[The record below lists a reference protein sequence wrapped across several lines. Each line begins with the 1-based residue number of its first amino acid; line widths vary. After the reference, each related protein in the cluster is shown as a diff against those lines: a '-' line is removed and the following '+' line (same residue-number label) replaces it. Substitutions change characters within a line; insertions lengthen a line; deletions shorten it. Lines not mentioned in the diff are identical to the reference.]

1 MTAASAALARAGH
14 AGSSEKGWAMPS
26 WVIVSGTVIISLV
39 SAYGFL
45 MLRFRR
51 TGNPFGRRAR
61 WWAIGVIVITAAVS
75 TGVGMAAVAA
85 GDHAIAA
92 YVGLI
97 LPSGLWLGKASGQ
110 GGLRRSST
118 LPRLLVAV
126 ATLPLRRLYARM
138 GEDMQDWCDTRLQA
152 AARRPKWLSDAA
164 QYYYSQVKG
173 RLRDRQAT
181 DQLGRWRESIRH
193 KVRMVGLID
202 LPATAGRL
210 EAALHDHATT
220 RDSRKY
226 AVDDLPRLRRR
237 LITEAENELHLF
249 LALVYRLGYHRLLIY
264 PFRPQTFPDDDPVLG
279 GQPAERES
287 AHPEPSAP
295 DTSTL

>member
-1 MTAASAALARAGH
+1 
-14 AGSSEKGWAMPS
+14 MPS
-26 WVIVSGTVIISLV
+26 WVIIAGTSAISLV

-45 MLRFRR
+45 MLRCRGA
-51 TGNPFGRRAR
+51 GNPFGRRAR
-61 WWAIGVIVITAAVS
+61 WWAISIIVITGAVS
-75 TGVGMAAVAA
+75 TGVGLLAIAA
-85 GDHAIAA
+85 GGHTIAA

-164 QYYYSQVKG
+164 QYYYNQVKG

-210 EAALHDHATT
+210 EAALHDHAIT

-237 LITEAENELHLF
+237 LIAEAENELHLF

-264 PFRPQTFPDDDPVLG
+264 PFRPQTSPDDDPVLG
-279 GQPAERES
+279 GQPAEPES

>member
-1 MTAASAALARAGH
+1 MRN
-14 AGSSEKGWAMPS
+14 SEKGWAMPS
-26 WVIVSGTVIISLV
+26 WVIVCGTVIISLV

-75 TGVGMAAVAA
+75 TGVGMAAVAT
-85 GDHAIAA
+85 GDHTIAA

-164 QYYYSQVKG
+164 QYYYNQVAG
-173 RLRDRQAT
+173 QLRDHRAC
-181 DQLGRWRESIRH
+181 DQLSRWRESVEHKIRI
-193 KVRMVGLID
+193 VRLID
-202 LPATAGRL
+202 LKTTAARL
-210 EAALHDHATT
+210 EAALQDHPAT

-226 AVDDLPRLRRR
+226 AVDDLPRLTRR
-237 LITEAENELHLF
+237 LIAEAENELHLF
-249 LALVYRLGYHRLLIY
+249 LALVYRLGYHSLLIY
-264 PFRPQTFPDDDPVLG
+264 PFRPEPLPRPSPAPDG
-279 GQPAERES
+279 KPAGRK
-287 AHPEPSAP
+287 AALPEPSAP
-295 DTSTL
+295 TDTSAL

>member
-1 MTAASAALARAGH
+1 
-14 AGSSEKGWAMPS
+14 MPS
-26 WVIVSGTVIISLV
+26 WVIVSGTVVISLV

-45 MLRFRR
+45 MLRCRG

-97 LPSGLWLGKASGQ
+97 LPGGLWLGKASDQ
-110 GGLRRSST
+110 RGLRGSR

-126 ATLPLRRLYARM
+126 ATLPLRRLYERM
-138 GEDMQDWCDTRLQA
+138 GDDMQDWCDTRLKA
-152 AARRPKWLSDAA
+152 AARTPKWLSDAA
-164 QYYYSQVKG
+164 QYYHNQVRG

-181 DQLGRWRESIRH
+181 DQLGRWRESITH
-193 KVRMVGLID
+193 KVRIVRLID
-202 LPATAGRL
+202 LQTTAARL
-210 EAALHDHATT
+210 DAALHDHAAT

-237 LITEAENELHLF
+237 LIAEAENELHLF
-249 LALVYRLGYHRLLIY
+249 LALVYRHGYHRLLIY
-264 PFRPQTFPDDDPVLG
+264 PFRPQTFPGDDPVPG
-279 GQPAERES
+279 GQPAEHEP
-287 AHPEPSAP
+287 AHPEPTAP
-295 DTSTL
+295 DTGTL